1 MLRTFLFIRLVNIFF
16 DDAFMYIGDISDLSF
31 IYIGDISGLSFIY
44 IYAIIFLSITCI
56 NQRILL

>member
-16 DDAFMYIGDISDLSF
+16 DDAFMYIGDIS
-31 IYIGDISGLSFIY
+31 GLSFIY

-56 NQRILL
+56 NQGILL